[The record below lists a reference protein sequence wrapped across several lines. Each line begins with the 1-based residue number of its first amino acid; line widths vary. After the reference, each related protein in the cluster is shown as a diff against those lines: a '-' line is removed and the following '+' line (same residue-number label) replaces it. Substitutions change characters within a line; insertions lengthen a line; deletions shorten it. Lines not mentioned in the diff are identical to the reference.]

1 MIDIRIKIFML
12 VISMQKIKLPHLRY
26 VCIYSMLYRIHM
38 LRDMFKKVPKTSE
51 AFAKPKV
58 KV

>member
-1 MIDIRIKIFML
+1 ML

-38 LRDMFKKVPKTSE
+38 LRDMFKKVPKSSE